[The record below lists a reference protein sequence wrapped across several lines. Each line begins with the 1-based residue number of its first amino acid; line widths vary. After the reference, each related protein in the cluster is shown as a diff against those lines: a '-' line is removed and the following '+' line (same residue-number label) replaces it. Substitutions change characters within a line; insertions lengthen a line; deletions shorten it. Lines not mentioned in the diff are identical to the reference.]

1 MFKKFEKMVRGW
13 KNWEKWAEIAA
24 PESPIIHYS
33 PSHCSHR

>member
-24 PESPIIHYS
+24 PESPIIHYYGES
-33 PSHCSHR
+33 TITD